1 MTDKRLADMT
11 PDDLRRNW
19 ERDHSTCHLWT
30 HIHALI
36 QRATREADER
46 WRKQVAET
54 ESSTIAALR
63 EQVAG
68 FEPVDLMPMLNA
80 AKREALS
87 ILADEMERER
97 IVKSCGG
104 VRVFRDQHYPA
115 PVEAAPSV
123 EGYSLEV
130 NAPNA
135 PDTITV
141 KHNGKPVFTVALA
154 TGGGR

>member
-1 MTDKRLADMT
+1 MTDTRLAEMS
-11 PDDLRRNW
+11 PEELAN
-19 ERDHSTCHLWT
+19 LWWKGNPPSFAT
-30 HIHALI
+30 FLHALI
-36 QRATREADER
+36 QRATRETDER

-54 ESSTIAALR
+54 ESATIAALR

-68 FEPVDLMPMLNA
+68 
-80 AKREALS
+80 AKNEGAREALTGLS
-87 ILADEMERER
+87 ADVWAHGISSPESFD
-97 IVKSCGG
+97 I
-104 VRVFRDQHYPA
+104 RVMRFRDREYPA